1 MHIDACR
8 LICGLLAKLALRF
21 DCECGNW
28 QKAFSV
34 TAASSL
40 LDLAINT
47 LKWVSDFWP
56 KTEAPQKKSNLI
68 PTPTPFLCDRVFW
81 CLSISAFSLE
91 LLN

>member
-56 KTEAPQKKSNLI
+56 KTEAPQKKEQSHSDSNSLS
-68 PTPTPFLCDRVFW
+68 LRS
-81 CLSISAFSLE
+81 CLLVSFNLRFFA
-91 LLN
+91 

>member
-56 KTEAPQKKSNLI
+56 KTEAPQKKRAISFRLQL
-68 PTPTPFLCDRVFW
+68 PFSAIVSSGVFQSP
-81 CLSISAFSLE
+81 LFR
-91 LLN
+91 LNF